1 MLKKKENVMDIK
13 KKKRK
18 SNDNISK
25 VCIRLLV
32 NFGLDELMMRV
43 LNVTTMDEQA

>member
-1 MLKKKENVMDIK
+1 MLKKKTENVMDI